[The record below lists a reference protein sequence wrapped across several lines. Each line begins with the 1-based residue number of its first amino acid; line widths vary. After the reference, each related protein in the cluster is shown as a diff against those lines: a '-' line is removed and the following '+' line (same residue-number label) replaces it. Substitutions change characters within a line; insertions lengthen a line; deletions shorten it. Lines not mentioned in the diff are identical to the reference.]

1 VGYDLTVVKAKAQFP
16 LPKTSIM
23 PLENL
28 AGIVLIFLTGA
39 MLYRFRTSVLAP
51 FRRFEA
57 RNAQRRADEARALF
71 DRHSHYRH
79 TLEIAEE
86 QVETVEKIRVPDE
99 RTGEPLERF
108 LFLGVQYATLDEAEA
123 VRRGEIIGK
132 AREFYIDLDRNWLPR
147 HTGGQ
152 DSYAPKL
159 PPPKPPRP

>member
-1 VGYDLTVVKAKAQFP
+1 
-16 LPKTSIM
+16 M

-28 AGIVLIFLTGA
+28 AGIVVIFLTGA
-39 MLYRFRTSVLAP
+39 LLYRFRSSVLAP

-71 DRHSHYRH
+71 DRHAHYRH

-86 QVETVEKIRVPDE
+86 QVETVEKIRVSDE
-99 RTGEPLERF
+99 RTGQPVDRF

-123 VRRGEIIGK
+123 VRRAEVIGK

-147 HTGGQ
+147 GRGGSE
-152 DSYAPKL
+152 SYAPGL
-159 PPPKPPRP
+159 PPPKQPRP